1 MVWRICIIRTDF
13 TICRKKIDKAE
24 QPAEVEQIKQLC
36 EKYQVP
42 FVINDDLKLAAQ
54 FGLGVDLGQSD
65 GEITDAKSQLPE
77 GVIIGRTCLI
87 TSIPTLPASGLVAVA
102 EQIGRHPMEIHPE
115 IDLRNY
121 GLDASGVNYLV
132 ELWRA
137 NGASLTVDEL
147 MQTPTLQH
155 IMQLLKL

>member
-1 MVWRICIIRTDF
+1 
-13 TICRKKIDKAE
+13 
-24 QPAEVEQIKQLC
+24 
-36 EKYQVP
+36 
-42 FVINDDLKLAAQ
+42 
-54 FGLGVDLGQSD
+54 
-65 GEITDAKSQLPE
+65 
-77 GVIIGRTCLI
+77 
-87 TSIPTLPASGLVAVA
+87 
-102 EQIGRHPMEIHPE
+102 GRHPMEIHPE